1 MKIRA
6 QVYPIVKGEVAFG
19 FSFSVGTRE
28 SVIRSIFRF
37 HITFLKWHFTFDIY
51 RG

>member
-19 FSFSVGTRE
+19 FSIGVPTRYRGSVFG
-28 SVIRSIFRF
+28 ISID
-37 HITFLKWHFTFDIY
+37 FLKWRFTFDIY